1 MKGRGILA
9 FIIYLLYT
17 LGASALGIYAYAEV
31 QKIPADDPDS
41 LAALGGALLIIFAM
55 VVGIPFGIELIVKIL
70 HLITGFK
77 LFGIICMLG
86 DVLIFLYFVGS
97 MFTTLP
103 SISVILA
110 ELPYMLIFGLPM
122 ILAFFSNLRSLAD

>member
-1 MKGRGILA
+1 MKKRGILA
-9 FIIYLLYT
+9 FIIYLFFT
-17 LGASALGIYAYAEV
+17 LSSLALAIYSYVEI
-31 QKIPADDPDS
+31 QKIPADDDS
-41 LAALGGALLIIFAM
+41 MAALGGALLIIFAM
-55 VVGIPFGIELIVKIL
+55 GVGIPFGIELIVKIL
-70 HLITGFK
+70 HLITGLK

-110 ELPYMLIFGLPM
+110 ELPYMLVFGLPM

>member
-1 MKGRGILA
+1 MKKRGILA
-9 FIIYLLYT
+9 FIIYLFFT
-17 LGASALGIYAYAEV
+17 LSSLALAIYSYVEI
-31 QKIPADDPDS
+31 QKIPADDDS

-97 MFTTLP
+97 MFTALP

-110 ELPYMLIFGLPM
+110 ELPYMLVFGLPM

>member
-1 MKGRGILA
+1 MKRRGILA

-17 LGASALGIYAYAEV
+17 LGAGALAVYAYAEV

-70 HLITGFK
+70 HLITGLK

-86 DVLIFLYFVGS
+86 DLLIFLYFVGS
-97 MFTTLP
+97 LFDAMP
-103 SISVILA
+103 SVTIFLS
-110 ELPYMLIFGLPM
+110 ELPYMLIMGLPV
-122 ILAFFSNLRSLAD
+122 ILAFFSNLRSVAD

>member
-1 MKGRGILA
+1 MKKRGILA
-9 FIIYLLYT
+9 FIIYLFFT
-17 LGASALGIYAYAEV
+17 LSSLALAIYSYVEI
-31 QKIPADDPDS
+31 QKIPADDES
-41 LAALGGALLIIFAM
+41 MAALGGALLIIFAM

-70 HLITGFK
+70 QLITGFK

-86 DVLIFLYFVGS
+86 DVLIFLYFIGS
-97 MFTTLP
+97 MFTALP
-103 SISVILA
+103 SISVFLA

>member
-1 MKGRGILA
+1 MKKRGILA
-9 FIIYLLYT
+9 FIIYLFFT
-17 LGASALGIYAYAEV
+17 LSSLALAIYSYVEI
-31 QKIPADDPDS
+31 QKIPADDDS
-41 LAALGGALLIIFAM
+41 MAALSGALLIIFAM
-55 VVGIPFGIELIVKIL
+55 GVGIPFGIELIVKIL

-86 DVLIFLYFVGS
+86 DVLIFLYLVGS
-97 MFTTLP
+97 IFTTLP

-110 ELPYMLIFGLPM
+110 ELPYMLVFGLPM